1 MHKVEISEE
10 IIQRLMQRRG
20 KVHIYSGVNPKTT
33 AFVVIDMQNAFC
45 KPGAPVEVP
54 SSRGIVGNIN
64 RLAEGLRNAGGDVIW
79 ITTEI
84 TRKGNKTD
92 WENLIQ
98 NIVAADVKEKTIASM
113 APGADGVKLWH
124 ELDLREEDIYLV
136 KNRYSCLAPSACTL
150 ERVLRSRGIDTLLI
164 GGTKTNVCCETA
176 ARNAFDLDFNV
187 IMVSDCNSALSDR
200 EHLAAL
206 ETLIQQFGDVLD
218 SQQVLQMIEK

>member
-10 IIQRLMQRRG
+10 IIERLMQRRG
-20 KVHIYSGVNPKTT
+20 KVHIYDSVNPKTT

-84 TRKGNKTD
+84 TCKGNKTD

-98 NIVAADVKEKTIASM
+98 NIVAADVKEKTKASM
-113 APGADGVKLWH
+113 APGSDGVKLWH

-218 SQQVLQMIEK
+218 SMQVLQMIEN

>member
-1 MHKVEISEE
+1 MHKVKISEE
-10 IIQRLMQRRG
+10 IIERLMQRRG
-20 KVHIYSGVNPKTT
+20 KVHIYDSVNPKTT

-54 SSRGIVGNIN
+54 SSRGIIGNIN
-64 RLAEGLRNAGGDVIW
+64 RLAEGLRNAGGDIIW
-79 ITTEI
+79 ITTEV
-84 TRKGNKTD
+84 TSKGSKTD

-98 NIVAADVKEKTIASM
+98 NIVAADVKEKTKAGM
-113 APGADGVKLWH
+113 APGSDGVKLWH
-124 ELDLREEDIYLV
+124 ELDLREDDIYLV

-187 IMVSDCNSALSDR
+187 ILVSDCTSALSDR

-218 SQQVLQMIEK
+218 SMQVLQLIEN

>member
-1 MHKVEISEE
+1 MVD
-10 IIQRLMQRRG
+10 
-20 KVHIYSGVNPKTT
+20 V
-33 AFVVIDMQNAFC
+33 
-45 KPGAPVEVP
+45 
-54 SSRGIVGNIN
+54 
-64 RLAEGLRNAGGDVIW
+64 LALF
-79 ITTEI
+79 
-84 TRKGNKTD
+84 
-92 WENLIQ
+92 
-98 NIVAADVKEKTIASM
+98 
-113 APGADGVKLWH
+113 
-124 ELDLREEDIYLV
+124 YLV

-218 SQQVLQMIEK
+218 STQVLQMIEN

>member
-1 MHKVEISEE
+1 MHKVKISEE
-10 IIQRLMQRRG
+10 IIERLMQRRG
-20 KVHIYSGVNPKTT
+20 KVHIYDSVNPKTS

-84 TRKGNKTD
+84 TCKGNKTD

-98 NIVAADVKEKTIASM
+98 NIVAADVREKTTASM

-164 GGTKTNVCCETA
+164 SGTKTNVCCETA

-187 IMVSDCNSALSDR
+187 IMVSGCNSALSDR

-206 ETLIQQFGDVLD
+206 ETLIQQFGDVRD
-218 SQQVLQMIEK
+218 SGQVLQMIDQ